1 MMNPYLI
8 VLADDH
14 MMFRQGVRRILEEI
28 PAFRVTGEVKDGL
41 ELLRLLHTAPPH
53 LVILDIS
60 MPNLRGIEATREI
73 KKSHPDMKV
82 LILTM
87 HKDKEYLYH
96 ALGAGAD
103 GYILKE
109 DADDELV
116 AAIESIRQGNVY
128 ISSLLSSQVSQLIVQ
143 SSRSTSPTAEDLS
156 KTEPLS
162 NREREVLKLIAEAK
176 SSKEIAD
183 LLCISIRT
191 VQHHRS
197 NIMKK
202 LDIKKSTDLVKYA
215 IRKGYVSISL

>member
-1 MMNPYLI
+1 MNPYLI

>member
-1 MMNPYLI
+1 MNPYLI
-8 VLADDH
+8 ALADDH

-41 ELLRLLHTAPPH
+41 ELLRLLQAAPPH
-53 LVILDIS
+53 MVILDIS

-73 KKSHPDMKV
+73 KKSHPGMKV

-116 AAIESIRQGNVY
+116 AAIESIRKGNVY

-156 KTEPLS
+156 RSEPLS

>member
-1 MMNPYLI
+1 MNPYLI

-28 PAFRVTGEVKDGL
+28 PAFSVTGEVKDGL
-41 ELLRLLHTAPPH
+41 ELLRLLQTAPPH

-73 KKSHPDMKV
+73 KKSHPGMKV

-116 AAIESIRQGNVY
+116 AAIESIRKGNVY

-143 SSRSTSPTAEDLS
+143 SSRNTAPTAEDLS
-156 KTEPLS
+156 RTEPLS

>member
-1 MMNPYLI
+1 MNPYLI

-28 PAFRVTGEVKDGL
+28 PAFRVAGEVKDGL
-41 ELLRLLHTAPPH
+41 ELLRLLQTAPPH

-116 AAIESIRQGNVY
+116 AAIESIRKGNVY

-143 SSRSTSPTAEDLS
+143 SSRSTSSAAEDLS

-202 LDIKKSTDLVKYA
+202 LDIKKSTDLVRYA
-215 IRKGYVSISL
+215 IRKGYVSVSL

>member
-1 MMNPYLI
+1 MNPYLI

-176 SSKEIAD
+176 SSKDIAD

>member
-1 MMNPYLI
+1 MDPYLI

-28 PAFRVTGEVKDGL
+28 SAFRVTGEVKDGL
-41 ELLRLLHTAPPH
+41 ELLRLLQAAPPH

-73 KKSHPDMKV
+73 KRSHPDMKV

-116 AAIESIRQGNVY
+116 AAIESIRKGNVY

-176 SSKEIAD
+176 SNKEIAD

>member
-1 MMNPYLI
+1 MNPYLI

-41 ELLRLLHTAPPH
+41 ELLRLLQTAPPH

-73 KKSHPDMKV
+73 KKSHPGMKV

-116 AAIESIRQGNVY
+116 AAIESIRKGNVY

-143 SSRSTSPTAEDLS
+143 SSRNTSPTAEDLS
-156 KTEPLS
+156 RTEPLS
-162 NREREVLKLIAEAK
+162 NREKEVLKLIAEAK

>member
-1 MMNPYLI
+1 MDPYLI

-41 ELLRLLHTAPPH
+41 ELLRLLQAAPPH
-53 LVILDIS
+53 LVILK
-60 MPNLRGIEATREI
+60 R
-73 KKSHPDMKV
+73 SHPDMKV

-116 AAIESIRQGNVY
+116 AAIESIRKGNVY

-215 IRKGYVSISL
+215 IRKGYVSISP

>member
-1 MMNPYLI
+1 MMDPYLI

-28 PAFRVTGEVKDGL
+28 SAFRVTGEVKDGL
-41 ELLRLLHTAPPH
+41 ELLRLLQAAPPH

-73 KKSHPDMKV
+73 KRSHPDMKV

-116 AAIESIRQGNVY
+116 AAIESIRKGNVY

-176 SSKEIAD
+176 SNKEIAD

>member
-1 MMNPYLI
+1 MNPYLI
-8 VLADDH
+8 ALADDH

-41 ELLRLLHTAPPH
+41 ELLRLLQTAPPH
-53 LVILDIS
+53 MVILDIS

-73 KKSHPDMKV
+73 KKSHPGMKV

-116 AAIESIRQGNVY
+116 AAIESIRKGNVY

-156 KTEPLS
+156 RSEPLS

>member
-1 MMNPYLI
+1 MDPYLI

-28 PAFRVTGEVKDGL
+28 SAFRVTGEVKDGL
-41 ELLRLLHTAPPH
+41 ELLRLLQAAPPH

-73 KKSHPDMKV
+73 KRSHPDMKV

-116 AAIESIRQGNVY
+116 AAIESIRKGNVY

>member
-1 MMNPYLI
+1 MDPYLI

-41 ELLRLLHTAPPH
+41 ELLRLLQAAPPH

-73 KKSHPDMKV
+73 KRSHPDMKV

-116 AAIESIRQGNVY
+116 AAIESIRKGNVY

-215 IRKGYVSISL
+215 IRKGYVSISP